1 MYAYELIGKNA
12 VRTRPAMKLDTHLA
26 RIHMTTP
33 IKILKVTDTHIV
45 SEFGGE
51 LNLLRAD

>member
-26 RIHMTTP
+26 RIHMTNP